1 MEAGELSRIEKELIQ
16 NWKGTPT
23 EIIHDREEAGEPN
36 RDFADEQNPRF
47 SGKILQWVL
56 GSCRC

>member
-23 EIIHDREEAGEPN
+23 EIIHDRRRPANQTGIS
-36 RDFADEQNPRF
+36 RT
-47 SGKILQWVL
+47 SKILAFL
-56 GSCRC
+56 AKSYNGS